1 MEVAALSAAAAAA
14 SAYVCLAS
22 RPPPSVPQGEGFETI
37 GDSTGAAAVYID
49 QVRAADAGG
58 ADRSSVRL
66 ARALDRKDR
75 LARFRERFHFPQRD
89 GGAESGA
96 GAAAC
101 RYFVGNSLGLQ
112 PTGVRDEVEA
122 HLLSWERRAVEG
134 HFVGNHQWLPIEDTT
149 RDLMAAVVGAQPEE
163 VVCMNTLTVNLHLG
177 MAAFYRPEGSRNKIM
192 VERRCFPSDEY
203 AVQSVVLQ
211 HGLDP
216 DDAIL

>member
-22 RPPPSVPQGEGFETI
+22 RPPSPVPQGEGFEAI
-37 GDSTGAAAVYID
+37 GDSTGAATVYID

-149 RDLMAAVVGAQPEE
+149 RDLMAAVVGDTALLSLAPP
-163 VVCMNTLTVNLHLG
+163 
-177 MAAFYRPEGSRNKIM
+177 AAACRCLLVAALSRRSLACSYTRNWTEPCETSNIEGPIPR
-192 VERRCFPSDEY
+192 
-203 AVQSVVLQ
+203 
-211 HGLDP
+211 
-216 DDAIL
+216 